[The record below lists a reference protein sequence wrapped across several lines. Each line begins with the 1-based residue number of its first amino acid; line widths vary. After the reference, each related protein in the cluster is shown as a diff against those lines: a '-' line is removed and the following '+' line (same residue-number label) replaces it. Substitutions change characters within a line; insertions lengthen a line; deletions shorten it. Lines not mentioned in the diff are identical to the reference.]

1 VVTEMKRR
9 LANSADTE
17 LRNALEQI
25 GHITRGR
32 LEKIFN
38 G

>member
-1 VVTEMKRR
+1 MTEMARR
-9 LANSADTE
+9 LGNNAETE

-32 LEKIFN
+32 LEKIFD